1 MSKPGRR
8 ASCQMNTLYY
18 GDNFESLPYRIFLD
32 SNILQ
37 ILQEYGAY
45 IWDNDIEI
53 IDDMDD
59 RNKVRNI
66 IALHDIFTLSFGNS
80 FEFAL
85 SQNSIEEVFD
95 KGDKSYL
102 QWAFDVLDYWMSC
115 IDEYRNLEAFS
126 GEGKKL
132 LKKINEECFNYLS
145 KKDKALF
152 FDAVVL
158 ECDAFLTMDIKV
170 WKNRKH
176 IESKLDIEVFQP
188 YEYWEIL
195 RPFAA
200 LWT

>member
-1 MSKPGRR
+1 MIQNHNSV
-8 ASCQMNTLYY
+8 C
-18 GDNFESLPYRIFLD
+18 DFESLPSRIFLD

-37 ILQEYGAY
+37 NLQKYGEY
-45 IWDNDIEI
+45 IWDNNIDI
-53 IDDMDD
+53 IDNIKE
-59 RNKVRNI
+59 RRNI
-66 IALHDIFTLSFGNS
+66 IALHDIFSLNFRNS

-85 SQNSIEEVFD
+85 SQNSIKEVFD

-115 IDEYRNLEAFS
+115 IDEYRNSEAFS
-126 GEGKKL
+126 GEGEKL
-132 LKKINEECFNYLS
+132 LEKINEECFNYLS
-145 KKDKALF
+145 KKDKALI
-152 FDAVVL
+152 FDAIVL

-176 IESKLDIEVFQP
+176 IESKLGIKVFQP